1 MLSPVSTSSPA
12 ANWPEQG
19 QWTLADWERLPA
31 DGYRYEVLD
40 GYLFMSPPPSIE
52 HQRSSGNLFALM
64 WAYAH
69 KFRLGE
75 VMCAPV
81 GVKLPGQAVP
91 VQPDIVFVR
100 AERLDILG
108 KAYVEGAPDLIV
120 EILSPS
126 NWWVDRH
133 EKFAAY
139 QTAGVREYWLADYRA
154 RTIEVFVWDD
164 GEYVLTGRFGAG
176 ATVTAQ
182 ALPGFAVAVDDIFT
196 S

>member
-1 MLSPVSTSSPA
+1 MLPA
-12 ANWPEQG
+12 LTPAPPATTWPEQG

-31 DGYRYEVLD
+31 DGYRYEVLN
-40 GYLFMSPPPSIE
+40 GVLHMSPPPSIE

-64 WAYAH
+64 WAYARIH
-69 KFRLGE
+69 RLGE

-81 GVKLPGQAVP
+81 GVRLPGQAVP
-91 VQPDIVFVR
+91 VQPDIIFVR
-100 AERLDILG
+100 TERLSLLG

-139 QTAGVREYWLADYRA
+139 QAAGVSEYWLADYRA
-154 RTIEVFVWDD
+154 RTIEVFVWEA

-176 ATVTAQ
+176 EQVTAR
-182 ALPGFAVAVDDIFT
+182 ALAGFTVAVNDIFAA
-196 S
+196 